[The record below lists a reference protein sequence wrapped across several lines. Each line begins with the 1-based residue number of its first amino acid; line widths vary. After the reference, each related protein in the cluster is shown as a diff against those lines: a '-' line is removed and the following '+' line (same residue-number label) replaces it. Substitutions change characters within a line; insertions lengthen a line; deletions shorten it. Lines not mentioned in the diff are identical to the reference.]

1 MLQKEEN
8 CDKVD
13 ALSREVFGQQD
24 FKCTCTTL
32 ATLEAHFWGNCQ
44 SIKLSLV
51 EKKSKSQGRTKS
63 RQQNEE
69 N

>member
-1 MLQKEEN
+1 MLQKEGN

-13 ALSREVFGQQD
+13 ASSREIFRQHD
-24 FKCTCTTL
+24 LKCMCMTL
-32 ATLEAHFWGNCQ
+32 TTLEAHFGGNCQ

-51 EKKSKSQGRTKS
+51 EKKSKSQGRTKP